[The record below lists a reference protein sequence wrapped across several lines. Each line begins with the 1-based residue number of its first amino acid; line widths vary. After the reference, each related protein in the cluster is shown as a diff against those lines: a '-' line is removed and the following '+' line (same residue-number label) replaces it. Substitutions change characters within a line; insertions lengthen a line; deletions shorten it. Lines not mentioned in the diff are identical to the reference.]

1 MYKVWSIKVPPSELN
16 LNCFTDCI
24 VFMSTKKS
32 PQFIVI
38 DDEPV
43 NNLICRK
50 VIELADP
57 DAVVYTFTN
66 PDEGVAFI
74 KSLQPG
80 TGPYLL
86 LLDINMPVMSG
97 WELLDAVAEPL
108 SHIQITTYVL
118 SSSIAACDM
127 EQAAAHPQV
136 KDYILKPLSVPAIK
150 TLLTLF

>member
-1 MYKVWSIKVPPSELN
+1 MP
-16 LNCFTDCI
+16 
-24 VFMSTKKS
+24 TKRI
-32 PQFIVI
+32 PEFIVI

-50 VIELADP
+50 VIQLAEP

-74 KSLQPG
+74 ASLPPG
-80 TGPYLL
+80 SGPYLL

-97 WELLDAVAEPL
+97 WELLDAVVEPL
-108 SHIQITTYVL
+108 SRIPITTYVL

-127 EQAAAHPQV
+127 EQAAAHPHV

-150 TLLTLF
+150 ALLAVL

>member
-1 MYKVWSIKVPPSELN
+1 
-16 LNCFTDCI
+16 
-24 VFMSTKKS
+24 MSAKRI

-50 VIELADP
+50 VIQLAEP
-57 DAVVYTFTN
+57 DAAVYTFTN
-66 PDEGVAFI
+66 PEEGVAFI

-108 SHIQITTYVL
+108 SRIPITTYVL

-127 EQAAAHPQV
+127 EQAEAHPQV

-150 TLLTLF
+150 ALLAVL